1 MNKAFV
7 SDIDGTLFFHY
18 LNPPIKKSDI
28 DAIKE
33 FQNQDNLFGLCSGR
47 PYCGVV
53 NLFDD
58 QIKPDFYIIS
68 SGALILDQ
76 NKKIIYEQCINY
88 KYIQEIY
95 NNYYH
100 QAIVIIQTDNP
111 NNVYKSQKEN
121 DLDENTIIIKNIDG
135 LKEQKIYGISLV
147 FKDDETAQK
156 HTDLIN
162 KKYSKLKG
170 FQNTN
175 SIDIVMK
182 ECSKGNALKIVK
194 QKYQISKIAGIGD
207 SYNDLTM
214 LEKADI
220 SFTFKNSPVK
230 LKEQV
235 DYQVDSVSE
244 AIEIFLK

>member
-53 NLFDD
+53 NLFDN

-135 LKEQKIYGISLV
+135 LKEQ
-147 FKDDETAQK
+147 
-156 HTDLIN
+156 
-162 KKYSKLKG
+162 
-170 FQNTN
+170 
-175 SIDIVMK
+175 
-182 ECSKGNALKIVK
+182 
-194 QKYQISKIAGIGD
+194 
-207 SYNDLTM
+207 
-214 LEKADI
+214 
-220 SFTFKNSPVK
+220 
-230 LKEQV
+230 V